1 MVRVA
6 VTGAN
11 GLLGSTILR
20 VFPVA
25 GIDAV
30 PIAADV
36 RDADAVMKSVAESG
50 VDVILHAAALTDVV
64 ACERDPERA
73 FEVNAEGTRHVVT
86 AARSIGA
93 RVVFVSTASVFSG
106 ASGNYVESD
115 APTPSNVYNDSKAQG
130 EEIVME
136 YGRGCIVRL
145 NIIGVHPDGSRGRNF
160 MEWLVDSLR
169 RDRDVSL
176 FDDVRINAL
185 SNWTIA
191 DMLALIAKRESGS
204 GIYHIGTRDVVS
216 KAAIGREVVKRF
228 PEYTGVL
235 SESSVDRIA
244 DGVIRPKEMWLN
256 CDYTARTLGVTMPSM
271 HEEIERIF
279 EHFSL

>member
-1 MVRVA
+1 
-6 VTGAN
+6 
-11 GLLGSTILR
+11 
-20 VFPVA
+20 
-25 GIDAV
+25 
-30 PIAADV
+30 
-36 RDADAVMKSVAESG
+36 
-50 VDVILHAAALTDVV
+50 
-64 ACERDPERA
+64 
-73 FEVNAEGTRHVVT
+73 
-86 AARSIGA
+86 
-93 RVVFVSTASVFSG
+93 
-106 ASGNYVESD
+106 
-115 APTPSNVYNDSKAQG
+115 
-130 EEIVME
+130 
-136 YGRGCIVRL
+136 
-145 NIIGVHPDGSRGRNF
+145 